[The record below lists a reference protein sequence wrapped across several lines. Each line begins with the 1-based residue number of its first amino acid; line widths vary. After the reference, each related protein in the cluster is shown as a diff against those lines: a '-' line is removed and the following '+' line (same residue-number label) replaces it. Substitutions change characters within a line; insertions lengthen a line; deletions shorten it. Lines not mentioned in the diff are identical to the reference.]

1 MIFNETK
8 ERGGKRDIM
17 SKKIVVFSI
26 IIIIIIVS
34 LVIYLKNRKEQDVS
48 GYTSQNITEQKG
60 PVDLSKTVV
69 VEEKHSEKLAD
80 GGRVNTSTKLKE
92 EKEFYGLRFTNISL
106 VKQDGNTMLLAD
118 VENNSGKDL
127 SSGQKVI
134 VVFKDST
141 GKEIEQVECL
151 LPAIKN
157 GATGKLNS
165 NALTAS
171 DNIVNAYD
179 FEVKEA
185 K

>member
-1 MIFNETK
+1 
-8 ERGGKRDIM
+8 
-17 SKKIVVFSI
+17 
-26 IIIIIIVS
+26 
-34 LVIYLKNRKEQDVS
+34 
-48 GYTSQNITEQKG
+48 
-60 PVDLSKTVV
+60 
-69 VEEKHSEKLAD
+69 
-80 GGRVNTSTKLKE
+80 
-92 EKEFYGLRFTNISL
+92 
-106 VKQDGNTMLLAD
+106 MLLAD

-157 GATGKLNS
+157 GAKGTLNS

>member
-1 MIFNETK
+1 
-8 ERGGKRDIM
+8 M
-17 SKKIVVFSI
+17 SKKIVVLS

-34 LVIYLKNRKEQDVS
+34 LIFILKNKNEQDKS
-48 GYTSQNITEQKG
+48 GDITQSITEQKE

-69 VEEKHSEKLAD
+69 VEENHSEKLT
-80 GGRVNTSTKLKE
+80 GGERINTSTELKK
-92 EKEFYGLRFTNISL
+92 EKIFNGLKFTNINL
-106 VKQDGNTMLLAD
+106 VKQEGNTMLIAD

-141 GKEIEQVECL
+141 GKEIGQVESL
-151 LPAIKN
+151 LPVIKN
-157 GATGKLNS
+157 GAKGQLNS
-165 NALTAS
+165 NVLTAS
-171 DNIVNAYD
+171 DDIVNAYD